1 MSSLLKRTCSA
12 LCVLCVGHQ
21 EGVRTVTAGD
31 ELLMKVT
38 DSNSYQ
44 LAFGQ
49 EQLSHS
55 GLSFLPEIAITN
67 VMFTKYPL
75 SKVTGE
81 TCETASIFR

>member
-1 MSSLLKRTCSA
+1 
-12 LCVLCVGHQ
+12 
-21 EGVRTVTAGD
+21 
-31 ELLMKVT
+31 MKVT
-38 DSNSYQ
+38 DPNSYQ
-44 LAFGQ
+44 LVFGQ

-55 GLSFLPEIAITN
+55 GLSLLPEIAITN